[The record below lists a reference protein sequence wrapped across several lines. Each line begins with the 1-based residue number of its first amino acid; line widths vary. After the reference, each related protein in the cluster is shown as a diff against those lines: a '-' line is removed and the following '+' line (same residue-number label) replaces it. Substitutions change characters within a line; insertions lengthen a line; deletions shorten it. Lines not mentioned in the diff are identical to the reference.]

1 MGSESSNKRTSVV
14 VLLADDELIVRSLAR
29 SILVSAGYKVLDAK
43 DGEAALEVSRGYPGS
58 IDVLLTDVKMPKM
71 NGLEL
76 SAQVTVER
84 PGIKILFM
92 SGKTS
97 GDLIF
102 HGQKIDFLRK
112 PFEPETLCDRIDSL
126 LTPTK

>member
-1 MGSESSNKRTSVV
+1 MGSASTNKRTSVV
-14 VLLADDELIVRSLAR
+14 VLLADDELVVRSLAR
-29 SILVSAGYKVLDAK
+29 SVLVSAGYKVLDAT
-43 DGEAALEVSRGYPGS
+43 DGEHALEVSRGYPGS

-71 NGLEL
+71 NGPEL

-97 GDLIF
+97 GDLVVQ
-102 HGQKIDFLRK
+102 GQKIDFLRK
-112 PFEPETLCDRIDSL
+112 PFQAETLCDKINSL
-126 LTPTK
+126 LSTE

>member
-1 MGSESSNKRTSVV
+1 MGRESTDCTRASFV

-29 SILVSAGYKVLDAK
+29 SVLVRAGYKVLDAT
-43 DGEAALEVSRGYPGS
+43 DGEHALEVSRGYPGS

-71 NGLEL
+71 SGLEL
-76 SAQVTVER
+76 SAQVTEER

-102 HGQKIDFLRK
+102 RGQ
-112 PFEPETLCDRIDSL
+112 
-126 LTPTK
+126 